1 MQFLLTHYPSII
13 AVAVFLALLFL
24 LFKKGAKSQVKEI
37 LFYLVTQAEK
47 QFGEKTG
54 QLKYACVVT
63 WLFERLPA
71 VCRFFL
77 TEKEISALIESA
89 VERMK
94 EYLSSNEKAKDIVG

>member
-1 MQFLLTHYPSII
+1 MNFLQNYWLDIT
-13 AVAVFLALLFL
+13 AVLVFATVLVL
-24 LFKKGAKSQVKEI
+24 LFKSGAKKQVKEI

-77 TEKEISALIESA
+77 TQKEISALIESA
-89 VERMK
+89 VTRMK